1 MTKKKCFFL
10 YNVCLATVFFRV
22 WRRYVKMKLLKLKK
36 KKKKVHFTY
45 AVRESQLDKTLFSD
59 PEETKIC
66 LAENLKLTLIMSL
79 KYKYSPLCLDLQS
92 WVNSKTS
99 NQKEKRKGGK
109 PFKIECVNLAILTDK
124 FNCNA

>member
-1 MTKKKCFFL
+1 MLLGKASLIKHFL
-10 YNVCLATVFFRV
+10 
-22 WRRYVKMKLLKLKK
+22 
-36 KKKKVHFTY
+36 
-45 AVRESQLDKTLFSD
+45 SD

-79 KYKYSPLCLDLQS
+79 KYKHSPLCLDLQP
-92 WVNSKTS
+92 WVNGKNS
-99 NQKEKRKGGK
+99 NQKEKRKEGK